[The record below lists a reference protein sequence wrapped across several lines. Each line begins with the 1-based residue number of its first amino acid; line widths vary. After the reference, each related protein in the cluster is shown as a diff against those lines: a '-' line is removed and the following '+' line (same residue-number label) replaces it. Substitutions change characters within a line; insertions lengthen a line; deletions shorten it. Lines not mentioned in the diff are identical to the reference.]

1 MKRNI
6 GPTTVVISFLA
17 VFVLGNVTT
26 VQAQGE
32 CSLATVAGHYGGT
45 LTGTLILPTGAVPAG
60 AVFTLNISTEGDI
73 SGTEARNVGGGFANE
88 TLKGTLTVNSN
99 CTGMAS
105 FSVFESGV
113 LVRKTVFS
121 LVFDDNSAQ
130 LRAVEQSL
138 VLEPSSIAVPAVV
151 TADAKRLFSED

>member
-17 VFVLGNVTT
+17 VFVLGNITT
-26 VQAQGE
+26 VQAQGQ

-45 LTGTLILPTGAVPAG
+45 LTGTLILPTGGVPAA
-60 AVFTLNISTEGDI
+60 AVFTLNISTAGDI

-88 TLKGTLTVNSN
+88 TLQGALTVNSN
-99 CTGMAS
+99 CTGTAS
-105 FSVFESGV
+105 FNVFESGV

-121 LVFDDNSAQ
+121 LVFDDNSTE

-138 VLEPSSIAVPAVV
+138 VLEPSGTPVPAVI
-151 TADAKRLFSED
+151 TADAKKLSSED